1 MPLNVMDAHYESF
14 EKKSCRARK
23 SRYRRAGD
31 EADGESFYSRKPDG
45 NSLECLHYA
54 LNLPASVVITGC
66 DSIRILDQALSA
78 ARSFRPMK
86 SNEIESVLA
95 KTAQAARLG
104 KYELYKTSQSFD
116 GTSRNSEWLG

>member
-1 MPLNVMDAHYESF
+1 
-14 EKKSCRARK
+14 
-23 SRYRRAGD
+23 
-31 EADGESFYSRKPDG
+31 
-45 NSLECLHYA
+45 
-54 LNLPASVVITGC
+54 
-66 DSIRILDQALSA
+66 
-78 ARSFRPMK
+78 MK